1 MKSSPGNMERIVIC
15 LMVIFLGTLVH
26 KSSSQDQD
34 RLMIRMRQLIDIVD
48 QLKNYVNVLDTE
60 FLPSP
65 QDVKRHC
72 EWSAF
77 SCFQKARLKSANTG
91 DNEKIISVLIKQL
104 KRKLPLTNAGRRQKH
119 KLLDATVTFTP
130 RKGYIEVLPEQ
141 ARSFQAAFLDQ
152 GAEKFTVNIPKSIL
166 RQGGSLLL
174 VLGVLLAEE

>member
-1 MKSSPGNMERIVIC
+1 VKSSPGNMERIVIC

-60 FLPSP
+60 FLPAP
-65 QDVKRHC
+65 EDVKRHC

-91 DNEKIISVLIKQL
+91 DNEKIISVLTKQL
-104 KRKLPLTNAGRRQKH
+104 KRKLPLTNAVRRQKH
-119 KLLDATVTFTP
+119 KLTCPSCDSYEKKP
-130 RKGYIEVLPEQ
+130 PKE
-141 ARSFQAAFLDQ
+141 FL
-152 GAEKFTVNIPKSIL
+152 ERLK
-166 RQGGSLLL
+166 SLLQKMIHQHL
-174 VLGVLLAEE
+174 SPRTQGNENSS